1 MLLSFLLYK
10 LGGFYQDQMGQIV
23 CKRCSLGTY
32 VSKELHP
39 GTSAAAC
46 EACPYGK
53 NRHGHPLPG
62 RFHCSSTSYLL
73 KLPSISPPSS
83 FLNPGFQISKISEIY
98 WSLQILSFGIS
109 PVFLSFFLSF
119 SLSFSTHQ
127 IEITLSALRKIK
139 NEDKSQIGINK
150 QHLQGGFISS
160 RFISTQEFFFF
171 RFKKKQFSKGKY
183 NVNMRMMRM
192 NLLSLLAQ
200 KIPN

>member
-160 RFISTQEFFFF
+160 RFISTQEFFFS